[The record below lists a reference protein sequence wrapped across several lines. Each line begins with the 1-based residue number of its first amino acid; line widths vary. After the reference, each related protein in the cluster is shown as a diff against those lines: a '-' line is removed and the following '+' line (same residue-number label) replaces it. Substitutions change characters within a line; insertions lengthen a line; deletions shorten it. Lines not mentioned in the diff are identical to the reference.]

1 MYLKSIELAGFKS
14 FNERTVVKLNDGISC
29 IVGPNGSG
37 KSNIADAV
45 RWVLGEQSARV
56 LRGNKMED
64 VIFAGTDKLKSLGM
78 AEVVLNIDNSD
89 GSLPVEFSE
98 VTVCRRAYRSGES
111 EYLLNGRGCRL
122 TDIRE
127 LFMDSGISSNSLA
140 LIGQGRIQQVVDM
153 KPDERR
159 QLLEEAAGI
168 VKYRT
173 RKRTAER
180 KLADTEQ
187 NLTRIWDI
195 ISELADRLEPLS
207 AQSAKAEEFLRLKEQ
222 ADSREINLLLQNLA
236 ENKEK
241 LAKVAAE
248 LAEKRDFN
256 EASEAARLKAEAA
269 LAETRLAA
277 DRAEENLTQA
287 RQGLFELKSAR
298 EQAHAEGELLAE
310 KLHAAASNITRL
322 QNELELLLTR
332 DDGFVAEVN
341 RLNSDKE
348 QAAAEL
354 TAMEQTIAGQE
365 ADFAARRERLEE
377 LTAEREE
384 VRQEIFDNASQLAN
398 TKNELVFLTR
408 AEEENA
414 AAADNMRQD
423 KQAIE
428 DGSLAY
434 EQQIAAM
441 QAEIDKVSALREQ
454 AKADLAVESE
464 RLDALEKRLVAA
476 GEAGVAIRLKLNSE
490 ESRLKVLSE
499 MADNKSG
506 FYPGVRS
513 ILRAAEQGAK
523 GVSGVSGVVL
533 DLIESDVQYSAALEA
548 AAGANLQNIVVADD
562 QAARDCVAYL
572 KREKL
577 GRATFLPLAN
587 LRLRQKP
594 EVERALAHSG
604 VIGRCSEV
612 IRCDKAVRPAI
623 DFIFANILLVDDL
636 DTATAVARDFKQQL
650 RIVTLAGDTIA
661 PGGSITGGSRQKNTG
676 DLLQKKN
683 QLAELKKSVAK
694 LKAEGERQQEE
705 TAALEEERAA
715 LQAKREAL
723 QTKEREYELSY
734 LGKVKDIGHLRNG
747 RADKDAQLERLERSL
762 AENAREQER
771 LAKRKTELAAEIE
784 NWDKLSQKANAT
796 LGELQAREQAAS
808 ADLEQARA
816 ALEQARLE
824 ELTKRQ
830 NYQTLL
836 AEVQR
841 LTSAKS
847 NLFEEQA
854 TKQQAQTALKQEA
867 AGLTDELQQKR
878 ADEQRLA
885 AAIAAAED
893 KLTGQT
899 NDCAALKQHSED
911 LQREAAEQARAT
923 AAVTQEIHLLEV
935 REARLQA
942 EEEAQ
947 SQKLLEGFSLS
958 YEAALPYLDANIS
971 RTELSRSVKELR
983 GRIAALGSV
992 NIEAIEEYKQ
1002 VRERHEFLTAQRE
1015 DLLAARE
1022 SLNGII
1028 HEMDTIMSKRF
1039 KETFG
1044 RVNEHFAQTFHQLFG
1059 GGTAQ
1064 LMLTEPDD
1072 VLQSGVDMMV
1082 QPPGK
1087 KLINYNLLSGG
1098 EKSLIGVALVLAIF
1112 QVKPSPFCIL
1122 DEVDA
1127 ALDEANVD
1135 RFADY
1140 IKAFK
1145 DKTQFVVVTHRQGTM
1160 EAADRLWG
1168 VTMEKNG
1175 ISRLV
1180 SVKLS
1185 DDMQQYIS

>member
-89 GSLPVEFSE
+89 GVLPVEFSE

-111 EYLLNGRGCRL
+111 EYLLNGQVCRL

-153 KPDERR
+153 RPDERR

-180 KLADTEQ
+180 KLTDTEE

-195 ISELADRLEPLS
+195 ISGLADRLEPLA
-207 AQSAKAEEFLRLKEQ
+207 AQSAKAEEFLSLKEL
-222 ADSREINLLLQNLA
+222 ADGREINLLLQNLA
-236 ENKEK
+236 ENKEN

-248 LAEKRDFN
+248 LAEKRDCN
-256 EASEAARLKAEAA
+256 EASEAARLKAESA
-269 LAETRLAA
+269 LAEIRLAA
-277 DRAEENLTQA
+277 DQAEENLTAA
-287 RQGLFELKSAR
+287 RQKLFELKSAQ
-298 EQAHAEGELLAE
+298 EQAHAEGDLLRE
-310 KLHAAASNITRL
+310 KLHTAESGINHL
-322 QNELELLLTR
+322 QNELEMLLTR

-341 RLNSDKE
+341 RLNNDKDL
-348 QAAAEL
+348 AAVEL
-354 TAMEQTIAGQE
+354 AALEQTIAGLE
-365 ADFAARRERLEE
+365 SDFADRRERLEE

-384 VRQEIFDNASQLAN
+384 VRQEIFDNASQLVN

-408 AEEENA
+408 AEKENA
-414 AAADNMRQD
+414 AAAAGMQHE
-423 KQAIE
+423 KKAIE

-454 AKADLAVESE
+454 AKADLAVESD

-476 GEAGVAIRLKLNSE
+476 GEEGVAIRLKLNSE

-513 ILRAAEQGAK
+513 ILRAVEQGVK
-523 GVSGVSGVVL
+523 GVAGVSGVVL
-533 DLIESDVQYSAALEA
+533 DLIESDMKYSAALEA
-548 AAGANLQNIVVADD
+548 AAGANLQNIVVAND

-594 EVERALAHSG
+594 EVDKALSYSG

-612 IRCDKAVRPAI
+612 IRCDEAVRPAI

-636 DTATAVARDFKQQL
+636 DTATAVAREFKQQL

-683 QLAELKKSVAK
+683 QLSELKKNVAN
-694 LKAEGERQQEE
+694 LKAAGEQQQREIAE
-705 TAALEEERAA
+705 LEKECAM
-715 LQAKREAL
+715 LQSKREVL
-723 QTKEREYELSY
+723 QTREREYELSY
-734 LGKVKDIGHLRNG
+734 LDKVKDIGHLRDG
-747 RADKDAQLERLERSL
+747 RADKGAQLERLERSL

-771 LAKRKTELAAEIE
+771 LAKRKAELAEEIA
-784 NWDKLSQKANAT
+784 NWDKLSQKANAA
-796 LGELQAREQAAS
+796 LSDLQAREQVAS
-808 ADLEQARA
+808 ADLEQARTV
-816 ALEQARLE
+816 LEQSRLT

-854 TKQQAQTALKQEA
+854 AKQQAQAALKQEA
-867 AGLTDELQQKR
+867 AVLTEKLRGKQV
-878 ADEQRLA
+878 DEQRLA
-885 AAIAAAED
+885 AEIAAAED
-893 KLTGQT
+893 RLSGQT
-899 NDCAALKQHSED
+899 NDCAVLKQQCED
-911 LQREAAEQARAT
+911 LQQEAAELAKAT
-923 AAVTQEIHLLEV
+923 AASTQEIHLLEV
-935 REARLQA
+935 REARLQT
-942 EEEAQ
+942 EEDAH
-947 SQKLLEGFSLS
+947 SQKLLEGFNLS
-958 YEAALPYLDANIS
+958 FEAALPYLDASVS
-971 RTELSRSVKELR
+971 RMELARSVKELR

-1002 VRERHEFLTAQRE
+1002 VRERHEFLMVQRE

-1028 HEMDTIMSKRF
+1028 REMDMIMSKRF
-1039 KETFG
+1039 NETFG
-1044 RVNEHFAQTFHQLFG
+1044 QVNEHFAQTFHQLFG

-1064 LMLTEPDD
+1064 LRLIEPDD
-1072 VLQSGVDMMV
+1072 VLQSGVEMMV

-1135 RFADY
+1135 RFAEY